1 MDAHERRHALDYGHL
16 AAHIAGAVFVIFFAV
31 FVLWMVLSKQDSKL
45 YQDDNVVCVSQ
56 PFALSCFE
64 RKAR

>member
-1 MDAHERRHALDYGHL
+1 MDTHERHVAIDYGHL
-16 AAHIAGAVFVIFFAV
+16 AMHIGFILFVILFGVFVF
-31 FVLWMVLSKQDSKL
+31 WCVLSKQDSKL

-56 PFALSCFE
+56 PFQLQCFE

>member
-16 AAHIAGAVFVIFFAV
+16 AMHVACLIFAIFFAV
-31 FVLWMVLSKQDSKL
+31 LVCWLVISKQDSKL

-56 PFALSCFE
+56 PLQLTCYQ
-64 RKAR
+64 RGH